1 VFDDGK
7 CYTYLHPLFYT
18 HFSHPDVAALAS
30 HILLFYFYKGCT
42 DFNGR
47 KKKKMLKKRRKQE
60 GIAGALDGWR
70 RECQTRAQAWGRV
83 SGEKD
88 GLGKAGSNGE
98 NGRLLRRARAWVCGW
113 VSTERGGLGKAGSNG
128 ESGRFPVCRTLG
140 FQ

>member
-1 VFDDGK
+1 MMENA
-7 CYTYLHPLFYT
+7 TLTYT
-18 HFSHPDVAALAS
+18 HFFTPIFHTQTWQHLHHTFYYFIFTKDALT
-30 HILLFYFYKGCT
+30 LT
-42 DFNGR
+42 EER
-47 KKKKMLKKRRKQE
+47 KKKMLKKRRKQE